1 MYDFAYIL
9 LKWYAREGRDLPWR
23 QTRDPYLIWVSE
35 VILQQTRVQQGLD
48 YYRRFVER
56 FPSVEHLASASEDE
70 VLRQW
75 QGLGYYSRARNMLA
89 AARQVQEL
97 GGFPRDY
104 EHIRVLRGIGDYIAA
119 AVASFAFDLPY
130 AVLDGNVYR
139 VLARVFG
146 IDTPI
151 DTSRGQREFRALAQE
166 ILPAA
171 HAARYNQAIMDFG
184 AVQCIPHTPDCDVCP
199 LADMCVARAEAKV
212 GDLPAKQRRTAVHDR
227 FFTYLYLRR
236 PDGHV
241 LLQRRQGSDIWQG
254 LYQFHLIESAQPL
267 TLDEVERQAPSGQ
280 LTCVVQEMTHI
291 LSHQR
296 LHAACYVVE
305 LTETEE
311 VTFPGIWVGEASF
324 DDYAMPRLLERML
337 EKIRPMFGADVKKV

>member
-1 MYDFAYIL
+1 MHDFASIL

-48 YYRRFVER
+48 YYRRFVEH
-56 FPSVEHLASASEDE
+56 FPTLEHLALASEDE

-89 AARQVQEL
+89 AARQMRAL

-104 EHIRVLRGIGDYIAA
+104 EQIRGLRGIGDYTAA
-119 AVASFAFDLPY
+119 AVASFAFDAPY

-146 IDTPI
+146 IETPI
-151 DTSRGQREFRALAQE
+151 DTARGQHEFRALARE
-166 ILPAA
+166 MLPAA
-171 HAARYNQAIMDFG
+171 HSSRYNQAIMDFG
-184 AVQCIPHTPDCDVCP
+184 AVQCIPHSPDCGACP
-199 LADMCVARAEAKV
+199 LAEMCLARAEGRV

-236 PDGHV
+236 PDGCV
-241 LLQRRQGSDIWQG
+241 LLQRRQGGDIWQG
-254 LYQFHLIESAQPL
+254 LYQFPLIESPRPLQPS
-267 TLDEVERQAPSGQ
+267 EVERKAPAGR
-280 LTCVVQEMTHI
+280 LTYAVQEMTHI

-305 LTETEE
+305 LTETEDLA
-311 VTFPGIWVGEASF
+311 FSGIWVDEASF
-324 DDYAMPRLLERML
+324 GDYAMPRLLERML